1 MKNFTGDWY
10 YDTPSFTDNYSGDDD
25 MSGNAIITEVEAT
38 VYVAMES
45 EDEGREVKLFFR
57 RRDNDSDW
65 DWYKS
70 NSKDVDEDIMNVL
83 GECVIEELNDE
94 GF

>member
-1 MKNFTGDWY
+1 MKNFTDDWY

-38 VYVAMES
+38 VYVVKETE
-45 EDEGREVKLFFR
+45 EDGREVKLFFR

-70 NSKDVDEDIMNVL
+70 ISKDVDEDTMNVL
-83 GECVIEELNDE
+83 GECVIEELNNED
-94 GF
+94 F